1 MKIRKGEKM
10 EKKKLMYHSEFTG
23 EDTAVDLDIQQYA
36 NNGRIFIGLIS
47 DSKRCPEPFADVTVN
62 IDAPAP
68 DYCGY
73 LDTNNLSNV
82 EKFITENGLGE
93 FTGLT
98 GRSGYC
104 EYPLYLFHA
113 DKLRELCPEQMAAYE
128 RCICAAGKE
137 AEKEKSR

>member
-23 EDTAVDLDIQQYA
+23 EDTAVNLDIQQYA

-47 DSKRCPEPFADVTVN
+47 GSKRCPEPFADVTVN

-73 LDTNNLSNV
+73 LDPNNLSNV
-82 EKFITENGLGE
+82 GE

-113 DKLRELCPEQMAAYE
+113 DKLRELCLEQMAVYE
-128 RCICAAGKE
+128 RSIGVAGKE